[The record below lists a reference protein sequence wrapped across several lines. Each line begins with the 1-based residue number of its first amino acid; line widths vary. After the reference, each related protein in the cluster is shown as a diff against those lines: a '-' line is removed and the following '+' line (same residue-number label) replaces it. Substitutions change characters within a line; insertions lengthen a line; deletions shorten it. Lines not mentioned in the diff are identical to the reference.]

1 MMSDDSICT
10 LEGSFL
16 LNLTWSEIRE
26 LKIQKCPSISIS
38 DPRYFWHFH
47 PITNKICKNKDCY
60 SNYENTS
67 LLFFLDCLMTFHGLK
82 YPQKCKNYR
91 VKLVQINIYQS
102 NTYKR
107 LKLAIFWRWPR
118 VQERQQVKDQQ
129 SCLSVFVAYPI
140 IPSSN

>member
-1 MMSDDSICT
+1 MSDDSICT

-26 LKIQKCPSISIS
+26 LKIQKCSSISIS

-60 SNYENTS
+60 SNYENAS

-82 YPQKCKNYR
+82 YPKK
-91 VKLVQINIYQS
+91 I
-102 NTYKR
+102 
-107 LKLAIFWRWPR
+107 
-118 VQERQQVKDQQ
+118 
-129 SCLSVFVAYPI
+129 
-140 IPSSN
+140 